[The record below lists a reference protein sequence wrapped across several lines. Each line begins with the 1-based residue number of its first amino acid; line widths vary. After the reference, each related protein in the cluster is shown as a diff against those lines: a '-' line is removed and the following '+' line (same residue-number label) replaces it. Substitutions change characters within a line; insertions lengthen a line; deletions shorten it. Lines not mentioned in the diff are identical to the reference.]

1 METLHSTASHIERSG
16 EPLLDSARLA
26 HRPPVNAL
34 QLTADEGT
42 RLIRI
47 ISRAALI
54 NRHQDIYLWLAG
66 ELQQFLPHQVLIS
79 AWGDFARG
87 KLSFDVASGIPG
99 VRTSHLARCRID
111 EFVGECY
118 RQWQAGGQ
126 QPRLINPADLGLL
139 QGRCSCAL
147 HGALRQMRS
156 VLVHGVRD
164 KRSGEESLYIAL
176 NSGFF
181 SADPGNDRWLSLI
194 NALVAQIDS
203 AFRKVA
209 PFPLNST
216 APASPAPLNGGGEL
230 SRRER
235 EILAALACG
244 KTNIDIAA
252 ALDISPYTVKNHV
265 QRIFRKIGVRN
276 RTQAATQYQH
286 ALRGG

>member
-1 METLHSTASHIERSG
+1 MERPETM
-16 EPLLDSARLA
+16 LDGARLA
-26 HRPPVNAL
+26 PRAPVNPL
-34 QLTADEGT
+34 QLTSEEGT
-42 RLIRI
+42 RLLRI

-54 NRHQDIYLWLAG
+54 TRHQDIYLWLAG
-66 ELQQFLPHQVLIS
+66 ELQQFLPHQILIS

-87 KLSFDVASGIPG
+87 KLSFDVASGVPG

-118 RQWQAGGQ
+118 RQWLAGGQ
-126 QPRLINPADLGLL
+126 QPRLLNPADIGLPHT
-139 QGRCSCAL
+139 RCTCAL
-147 HGALRQMRS
+147 HAAVRQMRS

-164 KRSGEESLYIAL
+164 KRAGQESLYIAF

-181 SADPGNDRWLSLI
+181 GADPGNDRWLSLI
-194 NALVAQIDS
+194 NALIAQIDA

-209 PFPLNST
+209 PFPLDS
-216 APASPAPLNGGGEL
+216 AVASSQAPLNGGEL

-235 EILAALACG
+235 EILAALSCG

-252 ALDISPYTVKNHV
+252 SLDISPYTVKNHV

>member
-1 METLHSTASHIERSG
+1 METFQSTALHMERSG
-16 EPLLDSARLA
+16 EAMMDGARLA
-26 HRPPVNAL
+26 ARAPVNPL

-42 RLIRI
+42 RLLRI

-54 NRHQDIYLWLAG
+54 SRHQDIYLWLAG
-66 ELQQFLPHQVLIS
+66 ELQQFMPHQILIS
-79 AWGDFARG
+79 AWGDFSRG

-118 RQWQAGGQ
+118 RQWLAGGQ
-126 QPRLINPADLGLL
+126 QPRLLNPAEIGLP
-139 QGRCSCAL
+139 QTRCTCAL
-147 HGALRQMRS
+147 HAAVRQMRS
-156 VLVHGVRD
+156 VIVHGVRD
-164 KRSGEESLYIAL
+164 KRAGQESLYIAL

-181 SADPGNDRWLSLI
+181 SADPASDRWLSLI
-194 NALVAQIDS
+194 NALVAQIDA

-209 PFPLNST
+209 PFPLDST
-216 APASPAPLNGGGEL
+216 APVSQASLNGGEL

>member
-1 METLHSTASHIERSG
+1 MEISQTTALHMDRPG
-16 EPLLDSARLA
+16 EAMIDCARLGA
-26 HRPPVNAL
+26 RSPVNPL
-34 QLTADEGT
+34 QLTTEEGT
-42 RLIRI
+42 RLLRI

-66 ELQQFLPHQVLIS
+66 ELQQFLPHQILVS

-111 EFVGECY
+111 EFVRECH
-118 RQWQAGGQ
+118 RHWLAGGR
-126 QPRLINPADLGLL
+126 QPCLLNPADIGLL
-139 QGRCSCAL
+139 HACTCTL
-147 HGALRQMRS
+147 HAALRQMRS

-164 KRSGEESLYIAL
+164 KRAGEESVYIAL

-181 SADPGNDRWLSLI
+181 SANPANDRWASLI
-194 NALVAQIDS
+194 NALVAQIDA

-209 PFPLNST
+209 PFPLDS
-216 APASPAPLNGGGEL
+216 APPVGQASLNGGEL

-252 ALDISPYTVKNHV
+252 SLDISPYTVKNHV